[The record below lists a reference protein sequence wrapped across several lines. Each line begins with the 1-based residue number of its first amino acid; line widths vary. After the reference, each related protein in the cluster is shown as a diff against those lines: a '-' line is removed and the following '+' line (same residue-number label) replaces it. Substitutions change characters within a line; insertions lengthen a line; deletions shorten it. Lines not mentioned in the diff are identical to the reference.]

1 MAETL
6 TITFTGVPNAT
17 TVGVSLGGGSGLA
30 ASDTI
35 TWAGG
40 SGVPASIVSNRNYTN
55 NTGSVATFTAVIQIS
70 TGFFNSFAINYGK
83 QYVTSV
89 VASNDTAATTWG
101 LGSNGVDPSLLYLPY
116 CFSGCTTLTTVP
128 SYLPSKVRSL
138 TGTFRDCSVFNYDI
152 SNWNIFKSIT
162 LESMFEN
169 AIAFQQNIRGWFTN
183 PDVDVAFTYMFRGAT
198 AMIGVYGAGGTS
210 PNVYFGTSPNY
221 TPVADF
227 FNQIPP
233 NLTFTF
239 SIPANT
245 TSSIV
250 IPLSG
255 GTNLTGNATITV
267 TGGTATG
274 ITTDNPSFSYTNS
287 TGSPATITAEINLTG
302 TGYFTRLGGSWTGA
316 QLLTLVTTGDPTN
329 WGMGTTDGTTPA
341 VTSFE
346 SAFYACINLIGT
358 PPLIPSTVT
367 STAYMFNDAIS
378 FNQDIS
384 NWDVTNVTKM
394 DGMFKNA
401 TTFNQPLNTSIIDNG
416 YEYTGWNTSSVTDM
430 SSMFDGASSFNQDIG
445 KWNTSAVTN
454 MTKMFNS
461 TTAFHQIINT
471 TSVTVGVNTYNAW
484 NTSAVTT
491 MDNMFN
497 NASSFNQSIGNWNT
511 SNVTTMNSM
520 FSRAVAFNQNIRS
533 WQTKGGIVDPGTVTF
548 TNMFNEATAMIG
560 TYTGVSG
567 FGTTPTSAFFNYT
580 PESITFTFLIPAST
594 TAIILIPLSGGT
606 SLNSSTDTISVT
618 GQATTAVTNNT
629 SFTYDNSSTPSSTT
643 ITAVITVS
651 TGYFT
656 GLGGTWTNGAYLT
669 GVSTTNT
676 TTWALGLN
684 GSNPGITSFA
694 QAFNT
699 CSSLVVVPTQIP
711 TTVTDTSSMF
721 NGATAFNQDISGWTV
736 SSVSNMSS
744 MFNGAT
750 AFNQDISG
758 WTVTSVSN
766 MSSMFNG
773 ATAFNQDIS
782 GWTVTSVSNMSSMFN
797 GATAFN
803 QGIGGWIVSSVTD
816 MSSMFNGAT
825 SFNQDISGW
834 DVSGVTTMDNMFNGA
849 TVFDQYIRTW
859 QTNGGVVFPQ
869 VTFTDMFTGSTAMI
883 ATYGGVGGVGGA
895 TGFGTTPTATFFNAS
910 PLTLTFTFSIP
921 ASTTATILIPLS
933 GGTNLTANSTIDV
946 TGSSA
951 KRITD
956 DPSFSYTN
964 STGSAVTI
972 TAVVIMSGATNEY
985 FTKFGLTSAGSSWTG
1000 GSYLTG
1006 VSTLSESTWGLGT
1019 TDGST
1024 PGVTSFESGFVG
1036 CTNLT
1041 SVPSQ
1046 IPTTV
1051 TTLRQMFYN
1060 ASSFNQDIN
1069 AWTTTNILNMSGMFR
1084 GATTFNQSLNS
1095 WTTASVTDMSSMFQS
1110 ATAFNRSIVSW
1121 STGNVTTMTGMFSG
1135 ASVFNQ
1141 NISGWDT
1148 SKVTLMTAMFQNSP
1162 LFRQYIRVWNTG
1174 AVTNYDDMFTGASAM
1189 NSTFTGVDGFGDTP
1203 TAAFFNQYPCF
1214 LEGTKIDTDKG
1225 PREVQDLR
1233 PGDKVKTF
1241 RDGYKPI
1248 VYIGTRDIAH
1258 HATPERIKNQLYI
1271 CRKEKFPEATEDL
1284 VVTGCHSLLL
1294 NRLFKDDKEREEVVR
1309 VNGKVYVTDD
1319 MYRFPACMV
1328 VDQVDVY
1335 DKQGTFPIY
1344 HFALENENYH
1354 WNYGVYANGILVES
1368 SSLRYMRELSCMKLL
1383 I

>member
-6 TITFTGVPNAT
+6 
-17 TVGVSLGGGSGLA
+17 
-30 ASDTI
+30 
-35 TWAGG
+35 
-40 SGVPASIVSNRNYTN
+40 
-55 NTGSVATFTAVIQIS
+55 
-70 TGFFNSFAINYGK
+70 
-83 QYVTSV
+83 
-89 VASNDTAATTWG
+89 
-101 LGSNGVDPSLLYLPY
+101 
-116 CFSGCTTLTTVP
+116 
-128 SYLPSKVRSL
+128 
-138 TGTFRDCSVFNYDI
+138 
-152 SNWNIFKSIT
+152 
-162 LESMFEN
+162 
-169 AIAFQQNIRGWFTN
+169 
-183 PDVDVAFTYMFRGAT
+183 
-198 AMIGVYGAGGTS
+198 
-210 PNVYFGTSPNY
+210 
-221 TPVADF
+221 
-227 FNQIPP
+227 
-233 NLTFTF
+233 
-239 SIPANT
+239 
-245 TSSIV
+245 
-250 IPLSG
+250 
-255 GTNLTGNATITV
+255 
-267 TGGTATG
+267 
-274 ITTDNPSFSYTNS
+274 
-287 TGSPATITAEINLTG
+287 
-302 TGYFTRLGGSWTGA
+302 
-316 QLLTLVTTGDPTN
+316 
-329 WGMGTTDGTTPA
+329 
-341 VTSFE
+341 
-346 SAFYACINLIGT
+346 
-358 PPLIPSTVT
+358 
-367 STAYMFNDAIS
+367 
-378 FNQDIS
+378 
-384 NWDVTNVTKM
+384 
-394 DGMFKNA
+394 
-401 TTFNQPLNTSIIDNG
+401 
-416 YEYTGWNTSSVTDM
+416 
-430 SSMFDGASSFNQDIG
+430 
-445 KWNTSAVTN
+445 
-454 MTKMFNS
+454 
-461 TTAFHQIINT
+461 
-471 TSVTVGVNTYNAW
+471 
-484 NTSAVTT
+484 
-491 MDNMFN
+491 
-497 NASSFNQSIGNWNT
+497 
-511 SNVTTMNSM
+511 
-520 FSRAVAFNQNIRS
+520 
-533 WQTKGGIVDPGTVTF
+533 
-548 TNMFNEATAMIG
+548 
-560 TYTGVSG
+560 
-567 FGTTPTSAFFNYT
+567 
-580 PESITFTFLIPAST
+580 TFTFLIPAST

-750 AFNQDISG
+750 AFNQDIG
-758 WTVTSVSN
+758 
-766 MSSMFNG
+766 
-773 ATAFNQDIS
+773 
-782 GWTVTSVSNMSSMFN
+782 
-797 GATAFN
+797 
-803 QGIGGWIVSSVTD
+803 
-816 MSSMFNGAT
+816 
-825 SFNQDISGW
+825 GW

-859 QTNGGVVFPQ
+859 QTNGGVVSPQ

-883 ATYGGVGGVGGA
+883 ATYGGVGGA

-1148 SKVTLMTAMFQNSP
+1148 SKVTLMTSMFQNSP

-1174 AVTNYDDMFTGASAM
+1174 AVTNYDAMFTGASAM

-1335 DKQGTFPIY
+1335 DKQGTFPIF